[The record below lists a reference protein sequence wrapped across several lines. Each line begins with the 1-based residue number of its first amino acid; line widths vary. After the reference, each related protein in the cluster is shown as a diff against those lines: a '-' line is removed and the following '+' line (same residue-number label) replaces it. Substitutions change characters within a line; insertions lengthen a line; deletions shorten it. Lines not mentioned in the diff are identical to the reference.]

1 MDLQVLDSVKY
12 VEIRINSP
20 IDAKSSV
27 ELEDELER
35 IIYFHNDKDIILNLS
50 GVKYM
55 SSSGLRIFIALKN
68 NMIET
73 NQKLKLVGLTEAV
86 HKIFEITR
94 VKELF
99 EIFSSIEEAI
109 KSYQS

>member
-1 MDLQVLDSVKY
+1 MDLQVLDSGKY
-12 VEIRINSP
+12 VEIRINTP
-20 IDAKSSV
+20 IDAKTAV
-27 ELEDELER
+27 ELEDELDR

-73 NQKLKLVGLTEAV
+73 NQKLKLVGLSEAV

-99 EIFSSIEEAI
+99 EIFPTIEEASA
-109 KSYQS
+109 SYSA